1 MVKQVL
7 NLLIVFVATTTAH
20 QHVSS
25 PKRLFID
32 EKKKSYSLEMARQLE
47 QRCPSAITVTE
58 NRDTAD
64 YKLAISMPT
73 SALYNEKGDVVH
85 VFRTPFLNRNIAKT
99 VCDFVGSQH

>member
-7 NLLIVFVATTTAH
+7 SVLIAFVAATTA
-20 QHVSS
+20 QQQIS

-32 EKKKSYSLEMARQLE
+32 EKKKSYSLEMARQLQ

-85 VFRTPFLNRNIAKT
+85 VFRTPFLNKNIAQK